1 MAKNKRLSATGGKSR
16 KPQPRS
22 SPKNKKRAST
32 ARVPDTAAAAV
43 APAVAL
49 AHEAATD
56 QVTSVADQDESVID
70 DDALPTVEVVEDADG
85 KDKSERHVE
94 QELHDEVPAV
104 APAADDEPVP
114 HVVEPVPQVVEPAV
128 EVVEEPAV
136 EEPVVEEPVV
146 EPTPAAPTASAHLE
160 PEPAPER
167 RRTASTASR
176 TPDATFGGATGAPS
190 MIRIYLPSSVASN
203 KLQSSMEF
211 MLAPSSTD
219 GKTPSFT
226 LRRVPKVTV
235 TPKMPFV
242 LVEQHH
248 AEKLLT
254 MRKELLIKD
263 HAEPN
268 AAASAAASAATAASA
283 APRART
289 VSAHSRV
296 SGAEERSESVW
307 MLEFA
312 SDSEDNGHVHYVDEQ
327 GVEHDACLVGDDKI
341 QELPSEA
348 APAPETAALENEPT
362 SADVAPVTEP
372 VESPL
377 DAAPQEPAP
386 QERVLQE
393 TTPVVDAT
401 PSPSDSAAPSVTDP
415 PAAAAPAPTAT
426 ESTPAATPALAE
438 PTKPEPVAEP
448 VSRALSPD
456 DADDDPATDS
466 AVVTESAATSAS
478 LPRAAAALPHKDSKD
493 NLMVRLKRSFLS
505 LRRKSSSASLA
516 SSSTLARRA
525 SDSSSSADEDD
536 DEKKVSDSRG
546 SATLARGTATT
557 LPRASGDKE
566 GKPSLLKKLRHR
578 VSKFGSDSDDEEHE
592 AKKAAKKAAKAEKKA
607 QKLLKKQEKEAA
619 KNAAGARKSRFGSST

>member
-1 MAKNKRLSATGGKSR
+1 MPKNNKRLSATGGKSR
-16 KPQPRS
+16 KPQPRN

-32 ARVPDTAAAAV
+32 ARVPDTAAAALAV

-49 AHEAATD
+49 TDDAVTD
-56 QVTSVADQDESVID
+56 QDTSVADQDASIID
-70 DDALPTVEVVEDADG
+70 DDDHALPTVEVVEDANG
-85 KDKSERHVE
+85 KDEPEPLAE
-94 QELHDEVPAV
+94 QEEHNEGPAV
-104 APAADDEPVP
+104 APAAD
-114 HVVEPVPQVVEPAV
+114 EPVPQVVEPVLQIV
-128 EVVEEPAV
+128 EPVVVEPIVEEPAV
-136 EEPVVEEPVV
+136 EEPVVQEPAI
-146 EPTPAAPTASAHLE
+146 EPAPAAPAASTYLE
-160 PEPAPER
+160 PEPASER

-176 TPDATFGGATGAPS
+176 TPDATFGGSTGAPS

-211 MLAPSSTD
+211 MLAPSTD

-226 LRRVPKVTV
+226 LRRIPKVTV

-263 HAEPN
+263 HAEPK
-268 AAASAAASAATAASA
+268 ATASAAASAA
-283 APRART
+283 PRERT

-341 QELPSEA
+341 EELPSEA
-348 APAPETAALENEPT
+348 VPAPDTAAPEEESTP
-362 SADVAPVTEP
+362 ADAPVTEP
-372 VESPL
+372 VEAPL
-377 DAAPQEPAP
+377 AAAPQDAAPQEPTP
-386 QERVLQE
+386 QEPTAVA
-393 TTPVVDAT
+393 DAT

-426 ESTPAATPALAE
+426 EPTPAAATPAPAE
-438 PTKPEPVAEP
+438 PAKTEPAAEPVA
-448 VSRALSPD
+448 RALLPADVDD
-456 DADDDPATDS
+456 DAGTDS
-466 AVVTESAATSAS
+466 AVVTDSAATSAS
-478 LPRAAAALPHKDSKD
+478 LRRAAVALPHKDSKD
-493 NLMVRLKRSFLS
+493 KLMVRLKRSFLS

-516 SSSTLARRA
+516 SSSTLARRT
-525 SDSSSSADEDD
+525 SDSSSSADEN
-536 DEKKVSDSRG
+536 DEKKVSEPRG
-546 SATLARGTATT
+546 SATLARGIATT
-557 LPRASGDKE
+557 LPRSSGGKE
-566 GKPSLLKKLRHR
+566 GKPSLLKKLKHR

-619 KNAAGARKSRFGSST
+619 KNAAAGARKSRFGSSA

>member
-1 MAKNKRLSATGGKSR
+1 MAKNKRLSATGAKSR
-16 KPQPRS
+16 KPQPRN

-32 ARVPDTAAAAV
+32 SRVPDTAAAEV
-43 APAVAL
+43 APVVTLTDDAV
-49 AHEAATD
+49 TD
-56 QVTSVADQDESVID
+56 QDTSAADQDTSVID
-70 DDALPTVEVVEDADG
+70 DDTLPTVEVVEDADG
-85 KDKSERHVE
+85 KDEPEAHAE
-94 QELHDEVPAV
+94 QEEDDAVPAV
-104 APAADDEPVP
+104 APATD
-114 HVVEPVPQVVEPAV
+114 EPVPQVVEP
-128 EVVEEPAV
+128 
-136 EEPVVEEPVV
+136 VVEEPVEEPVGAEPVVTKPVVNEPAV
-146 EPTPAAPTASAHLE
+146 EPVPAAPIASKHLE

-167 RRTASTASR
+167 RRTASTASSR
-176 TPDATFGGATGAPS
+176 APDATFGGATGAPS
-190 MIRIYLPSSVASN
+190 MIRIYFPSSVASN

-211 MLAPSSTD
+211 MLAPSTTD

-235 TPKMPFV
+235 TSKMPFV

-263 HAEPN
+263 HAEPK
-268 AAASAAASAATAASA
+268 AAASA

-341 QELPSEA
+341 EELPSES
-348 APAPETAALENEPT
+348 APAPET
-362 SADVAPVTEP
+362 VAPEDEQTPADAAPVSEP
-372 VESPL
+372 VE
-377 DAAPQEPAP
+377 APQESALQEPVP
-386 QERVLQE
+386 QEP
-393 TTPVVDAT
+393 TPVADAT

-415 PAAAAPAPTAT
+415 PAPAAPAPAVT
-426 ESTPAATPALAE
+426 ESTPAASPAPAE
-438 PTKPEPVAEP
+438 PAISEPVAES
-448 VSRALSPD
+448 VARALSPA
-456 DADDDPATDS
+456 DADADPDDDPATDS

-493 NLMVRLKRSFLS
+493 KLMVRLKRSFLS
-505 LRRKSSSASLA
+505 LRRKPSSASLA

-525 SDSSSSADEDD
+525 SDSSSSADEG
-536 DEKKVSDSRG
+536 DEKKVSESRG
-546 SATLARGTATT
+546 SATLARGSAAT
-557 LPRASGDKE
+557 LPRASGGKE

-578 VSKFGSDSDDEEHE
+578 VSKLGSDSDDEEHE

-607 QKLLKKQEKEAA
+607 QKLLRKQEKEAA
-619 KNAAGARKSRFGSST
+619 KNAAGARKSRFGSSA

>member
-1 MAKNKRLSATGGKSR
+1 MAKNKRLSATGAKSR
-16 KPQPRS
+16 KPQPRN

-32 ARVPDTAAAAV
+32 ARVPDTAAAAA

-49 AHEAATD
+49 ADEATTD
-56 QVTSVADQDESVID
+56 LDSSVADQDTSAIDD
-70 DDALPTVEVVEDADG
+70 DDALPTVKLVEDANG
-85 KDKSERHVE
+85 KDEPERHAE
-94 QELHDEVPAV
+94 QEQDNEVPAV
-104 APAADDEPVP
+104 APAADEPL
-114 HVVEPVPQVVEPAV
+114 PQVVEPVLQVV
-128 EVVEEPAV
+128 EPVVVKPIVEEPIV
-136 EEPVVEEPVV
+136 EEPVVEEPVS
-146 EPTPAAPTASAHLE
+146 EPAPAAPAASAHLE

-167 RRTASTASR
+167 RRTASSASR

-203 KLQSSMEF
+203 RLQSSMEF
-211 MLAPSSTD
+211 MLAPSTD

-263 HAEPN
+263 HAEPK
-268 AAASAAASAATAASA
+268 AAMSAATAASA

-289 VSAHSRV
+289 ISAHSRV
-296 SGAEERSESVW
+296 SGTEERSESVW

-341 QELPSEA
+341 EELPSE
-348 APAPETAALENEPT
+348 PAPTTETVAREAVPT
-362 SADVAPVTEP
+362 PATVAPVTEP
-372 VESPL
+372 VEAPL

-386 QERVLQE
+386 QEPAPQQS
-393 TTPVVDAT
+393 TPGADAT

-415 PAAAAPAPTAT
+415 PAAAAPAPPAVA
-426 ESTPAATPALAE
+426 ESTPAAAPAE
-438 PTKPEPVAEP
+438 PAKAEPQAEPVA
-448 VSRALSPD
+448 RALSPTDLDD
-456 DADDDPATDS
+456 DAGTDS

-478 LPRAAAALPHKDSKD
+478 LPRAAALPYKDSKD
-493 NLMVRLKRSFLS
+493 KLMVRLKRSFLS

-516 SSSTLARRA
+516 SSSTLTQRA
-525 SDSSSSADEDD
+525 SDSSSSADEA
-536 DEKKVSDSRG
+536 DEKKVSESRG
-546 SATLARGTATT
+546 SATLARGTGAT

-578 VSKFGSDSDDEEHE
+578 VSKLGSDSDDEEHE

-619 KNAAGARKSRFGSST
+619 KTAAGARKSRFGSSA